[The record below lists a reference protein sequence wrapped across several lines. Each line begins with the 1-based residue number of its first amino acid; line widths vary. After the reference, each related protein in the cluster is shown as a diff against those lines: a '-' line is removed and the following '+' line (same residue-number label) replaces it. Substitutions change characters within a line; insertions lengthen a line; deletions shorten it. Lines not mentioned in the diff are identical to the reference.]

1 MLGSPAVNIKGCL
14 AAAVDDSADH
24 FQHIVVCRFGL
35 IVFLQ
40 ELGLRVKTLPGWLWA
55 GGDDEF
61 GVIFPLGGVV
71 VISFLSKAF
80 LSSCSTT
87 FETQLW
93 REEKA
98 KDALLLIK

>member
-1 MLGSPAVNIKGCL
+1 MLGPPAVNIKGYL

-24 FQHIVVCRFGL
+24 FWHIIVCRFGL

-61 GVIFPLGGVV
+61 GVIFPLGGVA
-71 VISFLSKAF
+71 VISFLAKAF
-80 LSSCSTT
+80 LSSRSTA
-87 FETQLW
+87 FETQLR

-98 KDALLLIK
+98 NDALLLIK

>member
-1 MLGSPAVNIKGCL
+1 
-14 AAAVDDSADH
+14 
-24 FQHIVVCRFGL
+24 
-35 IVFLQ
+35 
-40 ELGLRVKTLPGWLWA
+40 VKTLPGWLWA

-61 GVIFPLGGVV
+61 GEFGVIFPLGGVA
-71 VISFLSKAF
+71 VISFLAKAF

-87 FETQLW
+87 FETQLR